1 FDAPQDEPF
10 TGWSIKPHLKPCRL
24 RRCDVDNFGEV
35 NYPLPPCCLV
45 SVYGSPGAVPSLHY
59 SVPLDGVADPATLF
73 IHRSLRTAPPP
84 PSTVQGASS
93 SSSTASISQTRRETE
108 E

>member
-1 FDAPQDEPF
+1 M
-10 TGWSIKPHLKPCRL
+10 
-24 RRCDVDNFGEV
+24 RRCDVDNFGDA

-59 SVPLDGVADPATLF
+59 SVPLDGVADPVTLF
-73 IHRSLRTAPPP
+73 IHRSLRTTPPLPP
-84 PSTVQGASS
+84 PSIVQGTSS

-108 E
+108 EGMVDTNIITH

>member
-1 FDAPQDEPF
+1 MY
-10 TGWSIKPHLKPCRL
+10 
-24 RRCDVDNFGEV
+24 RCDVDNFGDA

-59 SVPLDGVADPATLF
+59 SVPLDGVADPVTLF
-73 IHRSLRTAPPP
+73 IHRSLRTAPL
-84 PSTVQGASS
+84 PSTVQGTSS

-108 E
+108 EGMVDINIITH

>member
-1 FDAPQDEPF
+1 M
-10 TGWSIKPHLKPCRL
+10 
-24 RRCDVDNFGEV
+24 RRCDVDNFGDA

-45 SVYGSPGAVPSLHY
+45 SIYGSPGAVPSLHY
-59 SVPLDGVADPATLF
+59 SVPLDGVADPVTLF

-84 PSTVQGASS
+84 PPPSTVQGTSS

-108 E
+108 EGMVDINIITH

>member
-1 FDAPQDEPF
+1 M
-10 TGWSIKPHLKPCRL
+10 
-24 RRCDVDNFGEV
+24 RRCDVDNFGDA

-59 SVPLDGVADPATLF
+59 SVPLDGVVRPVTLF

-84 PSTVQGASS
+84 PPPPSTVQGTSS

-108 E
+108 EGMVDINIITH

>member
-1 FDAPQDEPF
+1 M
-10 TGWSIKPHLKPCRL
+10 
-24 RRCDVDNFGEV
+24 RRCDVDNFGDA

-59 SVPLDGVADPATLF
+59 SVPLDGVADPVTLF
-73 IHRSLRTAPPP
+73 IHRSLRTTPPLPP
-84 PSTVQGASS
+84 PSTVQGTSS

-108 E
+108 EGMVDTNIMTH